1 MISKSTAHAM
11 PARTVAINHY
21 KIEVILEAMKGVKE
35 MEQDIKGFIAMQN
48 DPECTV
54 KPAQW
59 QIDTL
64 QAACLEAWRMTMGQ
78 VRSLS
83 QEELRVLGTHTG
95 AFGRV

>member
-1 MISKSTAHAM
+1 M

>member
-1 MISKSTAHAM
+1 M

-21 KIEVILEAMKGVKE
+21 KIEVILEAMKGVE
-35 MEQDIKGFIAMQN
+35 ELEQDIQGFIAMQN
-48 DPECTV
+48 DPECTD

-59 QIDTL
+59 QIDML
-64 QAACLEAWRMTMGQ
+64 HAVCEEAKNMTMGH

-95 AFGRV
+95 AFERV